1 MDFEYVEVGTEEQL
15 RRLYALNRALA
26 LSEGQGDLFVAE
38 YAPYRE
44 AFLGSHPAA
53 EGWLILAEGET
64 VGFAILLRKFA
75 SYLATV
81 TAYIEDLYLQEPW
94 GERRH
99 YRQVLK
105 DLGERYRDKGASR
118 IEIRMLKKGVLDPEI
133 LREAGF
139 APVRKWQVWRKEAKG
154 EEQ

>member
-1 MDFEYVEVGTEEQL
+1 MKIGWMIVAGLLTSGML
-15 RRLYALNRALA
+15 GAG
-26 LSEGQGDLFVAE
+26 EGVQQQIAWIKKE

-44 AFLGSHPAA
+44 AFLGSCPAA
-53 EGWLILAEGET
+53 EGWLIFAEGEA
-64 VGFAILLRKFA
+64 VGFAIVLRKFA

-105 DLGERYRDKGASR
+105 DLGECYRDKGASR

-133 LREAGF
+133 LLEAGF
-139 APVRKWQVWRKEAKG
+139 APVWKWQVWRKEAKG

>member
-1 MDFEYVEVGTEEQL
+1 MHFEYDEVRTEEQV
-15 RRLYALNRALA
+15 RRLYELNRALA
-26 LSEGQGDLFVAE
+26 VSEGQEELFIAE

-44 AFLGSHPAA
+44 AFLGSCPAA
-53 EGWLILAEGET
+53 EGWLILAEGEA

-99 YRQVLK
+99 YLQVLK
-105 DLGERYRDKGASR
+105 DLGERYRAKRASR
-118 IEIRMLKKGVLDPEI
+118 IEIRMLKNGVLDPEI

-139 APVRKWQVWRKEAKG
+139 APVQKWQVWRNE
-154 EEQ
+154 